1 MSLYEI
7 KDYVKLL
14 CIRIDHLENYV
25 INEINTSD
33 DREAEVNSTKIE
45 KTKNSYF

>member
-33 DREAEVNSTKIE
+33 DREAEGFIKLY
-45 KTKNSYF
+45 KNRKD

>member
-14 CIRIDHLENYV
+14 CIIIDHLENYV

-33 DREAEVNSTKIE
+33 DREAEDFIKLY
-45 KTKNSYF
+45 KNRKD

>member
-7 KDYVKLL
+7 KGYVKLL

-25 INEINTSD
+25 INEINTFN
-33 DREAEVNSTKIE
+33 DRKAEDFIKLY
-45 KTKNSYF
+45 KNRKD

>member
-14 CIRIDHLENYV
+14 CIIIDRIENYV
-25 INEINTSD
+25 INEINTFN
-33 DREAEVNSTKIE
+33 DRKAEDFIKLY
-45 KTKNSYF
+45 KNRKD

>member
-25 INEINTSD
+25 INEINTFD
-33 DREAEVNSTKIE
+33 DREAEDFIKLY
-45 KTKNSYF
+45 KNRKD

>member
-14 CIRIDHLENYV
+14 CIIIDHLENYV

-33 DREAEVNSTKIE
+33 DREAEDFIKLY
-45 KTKNSYF
+45 KNRKY

>member
-7 KDYVKLL
+7 KGYVKLL

-25 INEINTSD
+25 INEIK
-33 DREAEVNSTKIE
+33 AEDFIKLY
-45 KTKNSYF
+45 KNRKN